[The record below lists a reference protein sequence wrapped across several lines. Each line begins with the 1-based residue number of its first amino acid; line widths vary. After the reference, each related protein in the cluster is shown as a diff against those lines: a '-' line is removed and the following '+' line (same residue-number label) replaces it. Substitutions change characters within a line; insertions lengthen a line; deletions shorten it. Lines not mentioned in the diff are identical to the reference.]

1 MQTDYIELQ
10 SNPEEGRVLFLVLG
24 KQSSFF
30 FLLFPP
36 SPPLPRQFAGNT
48 TTNKKLYLSDIVL
61 GSLVHSQKRIVE
73 MNQNK
78 CPWDY
83 SGVNAP

>member
-24 KQSSFF
+24 KQSG
-30 FLLFPP
+30 FLLPIVSP
-36 SPPLPRQFAGNT
+36 QPPLPRQFAGNT